1 MIISIFYQ
9 QQHQLYM
16 KYHLTEGLTLIEIV
30 IYVALLSVLMAG
42 FLQFAI
48 TLHLNNI
55 DLIHDIQNAYQK

>member
-1 MIISIFYQ
+1 
-9 QQHQLYM
+9 M